1 MGRRPRTIGL
11 LHHIGGGNL
20 GDDATQSA
28 VMLNIRRRWPH
39 VTLIGFSA
47 NPDDTRKRHGIR
59 AYAIRRRPWTLGA
72 RIGQTELT
80 VKDNIKS
87 VLSKNRLLFGL
98 IRAIYSVVIKAPLE
112 LSAEL
117 LFLAR
122 AFRLLRSVDLLIING
137 GGQLT
142 EWGGPW
148 SFPYTL
154 FKWTLLARLAKVS
167 CVFLTVGAG
176 PLTRPLSKFF
186 VRRALSSSS
195 YASFRDQPSCALA
208 RRIGFSGQSPV
219 FPDSAY
225 GLELPAL
232 DGSGARR
239 APGKPIVG
247 LAPMPYCDPRVS
259 HEKDQSVYI
268 SFIRKLGV
276 FASWLVRNDYRVAL
290 FGSDIGIDP
299 LAIEDLRG
307 ALRADPELVQGTLS
321 VTHEPAISTEQLLD
335 QMSSMD
341 YVVTCRLH
349 GVIFA
354 HLLNKPVVAIAHHPK
369 VATLMSDIGL
379 AGYCLDIRT
388 FDPDLLIATFTT
400 AVRDSKE
407 IRERMAE
414 RLVCYR
420 RQFMQQFDDLFPQ
433 VALFPQIA

>member
-1 MGRRPRTIGL
+1 MHRPPRTIGL

-20 GDDATQSA
+20 GDDATQAA

-47 NPDDTRKRHGIR
+47 NPDDTRKRHGIP
-59 AYAIRRRPWTLGA
+59 AYAIRRTPWSLGA
-72 RIGQTELT
+72 RAGRTEPT

-87 VLSKNRLLFGL
+87 VLSKHRLLFRL
-98 IRAIYSVVIKAPLE
+98 LRAIHSVVIQAPRGLA
-112 LSAEL
+112 AEL

-122 AFRLLRSVDLLIING
+122 AFRHLRSVDLLIING

-142 EWGGPW
+142 EWGGSW
-148 SFPYTL
+148 GFPYTL
-154 FKWTLLARLAKVS
+154 FKWTLLARLAKVR

-186 VRRALSSSS
+186 VRRALALSS
-195 YASFRDQPSCALA
+195 YASFRDQASHALA
-208 RRIGFSGQSPV
+208 SHIGFSGGGPI

-232 DGSGARR
+232 GGSGSTR
-239 APGKPIVG
+239 APGKPVVG
-247 LAPMPYCDPRVS
+247 LAPMPYCDPRAF
-259 HEKDQSVYI
+259 HEKDQGVYT
-268 SFIRKLGV
+268 SFIQKLGL

-290 FGSDIGIDP
+290 FGSDIGTDP
-299 LAIEDLRG
+299 LAIEDLHRV
-307 ALRADPELVQGTLS
+307 LRTDPELAHRLHS
-321 VTHEPAISTEQLLD
+321 VIDEPVISTEQLLD

-354 HLLNKPVVAIAHHPK
+354 HLLNKPVLAIAHHPK

-379 AGYCLDIRT
+379 ARYCLDIRT
-388 FDPDLLIATFTT
+388 FDPDLLIATFT
-400 AVRDSKE
+400 ALVHDSEK
-407 IRERMAE
+407 IKERMAE
-414 RLVCYR
+414 RLAHYR
-420 RQFMQQFDDLFPQ
+420 RQFTQQFDDLFPQ
-433 VALFPQIA
+433 VAR

>member
-1 MGRRPRTIGL
+1 MGRPPRTIGL

-20 GDDATQSA
+20 GDDATQAA

-39 VTLIGFSA
+39 VALIGFSA
-47 NPDDTRKRHGIR
+47 NPDDTKKRHGIP
-59 AYAIRRRPWTLGA
+59 AYAIRRRPWILGA
-72 RIGQTELT
+72 RIGRTELT

-98 IRAIYSVVIKAPLE
+98 LRAIYSVVVKAPRG

-148 SFPYTL
+148 GFPYTL
-154 FKWTLLARLAKVS
+154 FKWTLLGRLAKVD

-186 VRRALSSSS
+186 VRRALSFSS
-195 YASFRDQPSCALA
+195 YVSFRDQASRALA
-208 RRIGFSGQSPV
+208 RRIGFSGRSPV

-232 DGSGARR
+232 GGSGGTR

-247 LAPMPYCDPRVS
+247 LAPMPYCDPRAF
-259 HEKDQSVYI
+259 HEKDQRVYTG
-268 SFIRKLGV
+268 FIRKLGL

-290 FGSDIGIDP
+290 FGSDIGTDP
-299 LAIEDLRG
+299 LAIEDLHRV
-307 ALRADPELVQGTLS
+307 LRADPELAQR
-321 VTHEPAISTEQLLD
+321 THSIIEEPAISTEQLLD

-341 YVVTCRLH
+341 YVVTCRFH

-379 AGYCLDIRT
+379 ARYCLDIRT
-388 FDPDLLIATFTT
+388 FDPDLLIATFTVL
-400 AVRDSKE
+400 VRDSEE
-407 IRERMAE
+407 IKARMAE
-414 RLVCYR
+414 RLASDR
-420 RQFMQQFDDLFPQ
+420 RQLMQQFDDLFPQ
-433 VALFPQIA
+433 VAQ

>member
-1 MGRRPRTIGL
+1 MGRLPRAIGL

-20 GDDATQSA
+20 GDDATQAA

-47 NPDDTRKRHGIR
+47 NPDDTRKRHGIP
-59 AYAIRRRPWTLGA
+59 AYAIRRRPWTLGI
-72 RIGQTELT
+72 RIGRTELT
-80 VKDNIKS
+80 IKDNLKS

-98 IRAIYSVVIKAPLE
+98 LSAIYSVVVKAPRG

-148 SFPYTL
+148 GFPYTL
-154 FKWTLLARLAKVS
+154 FKWTFLARLAKVK

-186 VRRALSSSS
+186 ARRALSFSS
-195 YASFRDQPSCALA
+195 YASFRDQASHALA
-208 RRIGFSGQSPV
+208 RRIGFTGRSPV

-225 GLELPAL
+225 GLELPTL
-232 DGSGARR
+232 TGSGSTR

-247 LAPMPYCDPRVS
+247 LAPMPYCDPRAF
-259 HEKDQSVYI
+259 HEKDQRVYT
-268 SFIRKLGV
+268 SFIRKLGL
-276 FASWLVRNDYRVAL
+276 FASWLVRNDYRVSL
-290 FGSDIGIDP
+290 FGSDIGTDP
-299 LAIEDLRG
+299 LAIEDLHNV
-307 ALRADPELVQGTLS
+307 LRADSELAPWIHS
-321 VTHEPAISTEQLLD
+321 VIDEPAISTEQLLN
-335 QMSSMD
+335 QMSSLD

-379 AGYCLDIRT
+379 GRYCLDIRT
-388 FDPDLLIATFTT
+388 FDPDLLIATFTM
-400 AVRDSKE
+400 AVRDSEE
-407 IRERMAE
+407 IKERMAE
-414 RLVCYR
+414 RLVRYR
-420 RQFMQQFDDLFPQ
+420 RQLMQQFDDLFPQ
-433 VALFPQIA
+433 VAR